1 MAIGTLKGY
10 IALVAINED
19 THELI
24 AARKSHEDIEELVYD
39 FIEKEAKDGDEVEIL
54 RITEHTIH

>member
-10 IALVAINED
+10 IALLAINEG

-24 AARKSHEDIEELVYD
+24 ATRESHEDIEELVYG
-39 FIEKEAKDGDEVEIL
+39 FIEKEAKDGDAVEIL